1 MPNLRIVSDNAI
13 DRAASLVASS
23 AAGELVA
30 SNLQLEIKS
39 RVWRATGASA
49 TLTATWNAAEPVSC
63 VALPFC
69 NLSPSA
75 TIRVR
80 GYSDAGGGS
89 LVLDTGAVAA
99 CPAPAVVLR
108 GWGALLSS
116 GANAYGYGGG
126 AYARAWFGQVNVRRL
141 VVDLAD
147 GGNAAGYIEASRLIA
162 GAYWSPVYN
171 ADSGAAL
178 TLQDQSNHYRTDA
191 GDLMTD
197 IGARNRK
204 LSLNLLCMPPAD
216 RAAFASILR
225 GNGMANPLF
234 LSLFPED
241 ADVAMERDHQI
252 YGKASQM
259 SAVTLAQFGAYSS
272 QLEIEEV

>member
-13 DRAASLVASS
+13 DRASSLAASS
-23 AAGELVA
+23 AAGALVA

-39 RVWRATGASA
+39 RVWRATGTSA
-49 TLTATWNAAEPVSC
+49 TLTATWGAAEPVSC

-69 NLSPSA
+69 NLSPA
-75 TIRVR
+75 ARIRVR
-80 GYSDAGGGS
+80 GYSDTGGGS
-89 LVLDTGAVAA
+89 LVLDTGAVPA

-108 GWGALLSS
+108 GWGALLST

-126 AYARAWFGQVNVRRL
+126 AYARVWFEQTNVRRL

-147 GGNAAGYIEASRLIA
+147 GGNAAGYIEASRLVA

-178 TLQDQSNHYRTDA
+178 TLQDQGSHYRTDA

-197 IGARNRK
+197 IGTRNRK

-234 LSLFPED
+234 FSLLPEE
-241 ADVAMERDHQI
+241 ADTAMERDHQI
-252 YGKASQM
+252 YGKVSQM
-259 SAVTLAQFGAYSS
+259 SAITLAQFGAYSG